1 MAAIENQAGKFVLP
15 DENTASATL
24 AAVELPAN
32 LREFITDPTGE
43 NSYPIVTYT
52 WLLVHPK
59 YADKEKAIAV
69 EAMIQYGL
77 TQGQEQAAALG
88 YVPLPQTVRQKVA
101 DAADD
106 ISPDFQIKLQ

>member
-1 MAAIENQAGKFVLP
+1 
-15 DENTASATL
+15 
-24 AAVELPAN
+24 
-32 LREFITDPTGE
+32 
-43 NSYPIVTYT
+43 
-52 WLLVHPK
+52 
-59 YADKEKAIAV
+59 
-69 EAMIQYGL
+69 MIQYGL